1 MYSRVLSL
9 LFYFIFSTAQQEAQR
24 AHYQVEK
31 AIQERQQKIV
41 QAEGEAKAATLI
53 SFDVD
58 STCSQNT
65 SRSSGPISCTNLRK
79 MNALHML
86 KINFKSLFLCLTF
99 KGNLEIFT
107 KCYIHFRR
115 QILPHAGSYIHS

>member
-65 SRSSGPISCTNLRK
+65 SRGSGPISCTNLRK
-79 MNALHML
+79 MNALHIML
-86 KINFKSLFLCLTF
+86 KINFKSLFF
-99 KGNLEIFT
+99 VFNI
-107 KCYIHFRR
+107 
-115 QILPHAGSYIHS
+115 

>member
-1 MYSRVLSL
+1 MSL

-86 KINFKSLFLCLTF
+86 KINFKSLLLCLTF

-107 KCYIHFRR
+107 K
-115 QILPHAGSYIHS
+115 

>member
-65 SRSSGPISCTNLRK
+65 SRSSGPIS
-79 MNALHML
+79 
-86 KINFKSLFLCLTF
+86 
-99 KGNLEIFT
+99 
-107 KCYIHFRR
+107 
-115 QILPHAGSYIHS
+115 

>member
-86 KINFKSLFLCLTF
+86 KINFKSLLLCLTF
-99 KGNLEIFT
+99 KGNFEIFT
-107 KCYIHFRR
+107 K
-115 QILPHAGSYIHS
+115 

>member
-65 SRSSGPISCTNLRK
+65 SRSSGPISHTNFRK

-86 KINFKSLFLCLTF
+86 KVNFKSLFLCLTF

-107 KCYIHFRR
+107 K
-115 QILPHAGSYIHS
+115 